1 MNRFAVSSDS
11 LQKYSLT
18 ITASCQIDFS
28 MVPSLLPERP
38 AAGAST
44 KRISKSLAIHPQYIA
59 PGWLATLRFGGR

>member
-18 ITASCQIDFS
+18 ITANCQIDFS

-44 KRISKSLAIHPQYIA
+44 KRIYQSLAIHP
-59 PGWLATLRFGGR
+59 